1 MLIRPQPH
9 PEEARRAVSKG
20 GIHSAKVTSRDRDAG
35 LSLPRGIR
43 GARLLR
49 MRLSVTQHSMKAS
62 TRCGCYLMPETLPP
76 SLVRAYSARPRSG
89 LSSRSLIFTKLSV
102 DFRLSKAYVSRSK
115 KGVASWSFTAT
126 VPRPQPP
133 PGLRWRKTTG
143 GNGGNA
149 RNLMLAAVRG
159 RQCQQPCT
167 VKEAKTGSGNCG
179 KCGN

>member
-20 GIHSAKVTSRDRDAG
+20 GIHSAKVTSRDRDAA

-133 PGLRWRKTTG
+133 PRPALAENDRRKGRKRRKLNVGRREGQAVPATRHRQRG
-143 GNGGNA
+143 QNG
-149 RNLMLAAVRG
+149 
-159 RQCQQPCT
+159 
-167 VKEAKTGSGNCG
+167 
-179 KCGN
+179 